1 MEWEQV
7 LGELIEFVKSAAP
20 QLWEIYRRQVFVG
33 VAQCVLACI
42 LLIIAIVV
50 LFRIGSSAMKRYR
63 EAEEEKRRNRYAST
77 SSDDIGAIFAWV
89 TAGVLVALLLVLFNS
104 IIGRAINPDYY
115 VIQMLLGTIGAR

>member
-1 MEWEQV
+1 M
-7 LGELIEFVKSAAP
+7 
-20 QLWEIYRRQVFVG
+20 
-33 VAQCVLACI
+33 ACI